1 MTARIDCSIVLNVL
15 VVILCLTK
23 HCKLGGMIWV
33 WCLLIVLLYR
43 YTFEIQ
49 SFLMYLIYCTWI
61 NLEALM
67 HKRSLLL
74 NLAGAW
80 AHKLGILQER
90 NWFSL
95 GRHVQ
100 REAYDS
106 MCSFRFSF
114 LCLEYLFITLWA
126 CSRGTFNVISFVV
139 PWLLHLLVLRTWLQ
153 TLGHKTKKLL
163 SRVVVLDCM
172 ISQV

>member
-100 REAYDS
+100 RSLWKYVEYQV
-106 MCSFRFSF
+106 SFAFMIF
-114 LCLEYLFITLWA
+114 FLLCLCVVSL
-126 CSRGTFNVISFVV
+126 VIAS
-139 PWLLHLLVLRTWLQ
+139 
-153 TLGHKTKKLL
+153 
-163 SRVVVLDCM
+163 SIIRV
-172 ISQV
+172 QWRHWP